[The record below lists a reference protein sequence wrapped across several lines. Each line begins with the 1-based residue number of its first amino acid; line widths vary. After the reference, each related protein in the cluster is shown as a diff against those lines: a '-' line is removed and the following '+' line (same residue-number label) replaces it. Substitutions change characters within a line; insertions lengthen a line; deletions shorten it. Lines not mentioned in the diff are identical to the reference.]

1 MRARSL
7 IFATAVAMGV
17 AVIAAAAASASEIN
31 GSLDQSG
38 SFKIVGGWTAPTAI
52 DFVGNEFQ
60 VPLGDPGLD
69 DLGGFTDGSIGNIK
83 NLTLSSFVPVTDFY
97 DLTVGGDTLRF
108 DLDTLTVTTAK
119 IANGEFDPYC
129 WHRNLKPERFR
140 SDACAILA
148 HGPMC
153 PQRMQGWQTSF
164 LLRDNRLG
172 SEIRLFH
179 CRAGAGLD
187 RASWQWFGGALL
199 MAPTP
204 EGLGDIELAPNY
216 RDQRK
221 AGFAGLSSFRPLIN

>member
-119 IANGEFDPYC
+119 IANGDSILITGTGTLNLNGFDPTPAQFSLTAQC
-129 WHRNLKPERFR
+129 VLSECKAGKRVSFSGTTASDPR
-140 SDACAILA
+140 SDFFTAVPEPASIAL
-148 HGPMC
+148 
-153 PQRMQGWQTSF
+153 
-164 LLRDNRLG
+164 LG
-172 SEIRLFH
+172 S
-179 CRAGAGLD
+179 GLV
-187 RASWQWFGGALL
+187 
-199 MAPTP
+199 
-204 EGLGDIELAPNY
+204 
-216 RDQRK
+216 
-221 AGFAGLSSFRPLIN
+221 GLSSWRRRRKASAI